1 MRAKLRKPVF
11 LGVLAAVVALVLL
24 LPEREA
30 PRSAGAT
37 GSAGASGAQTQTDAS
52 RDLQLPQRS
61 GLSRARGELFGA
73 PPPPPRVVEAA
84 AKPEAPVAPPMPYR
98 FAGKVR
104 NGGEEQILVSKG
116 DLVFAVKE
124 GETLDGTYRVMKIG
138 ADRIELLYLP
148 LNSRDTILVNSTLDV
163 EQPEQVAVAA
173 AAPPATATSAAT
185 VTPIAPPPAAAPLPA
200 DSGDP
205 SKPAQ
210 LRWDGPKQ
218 LRAGASFSVALRL
231 SSSQPVRA
239 APMQLRFDP
248 GLLEAVNVRAGKFF
262 DQGNFAYRVNAEG
275 SIFVGATAPGAP
287 PGADAELIIVTFKP
301 IKAGATAE
309 LNVASLSLQG
319 VAGRMVAHDQVVAF
333 RAPIMQ

>member
-1 MRAKLRKPVF
+1 MRAAWRKPVL
-11 LGVLAAVVALVLL
+11 LGSLAVVVAVVLL
-24 LPEREA
+24 LPEKEA
-30 PRSAGAT
+30 PRT
-37 GSAGASGAQTQTDAS
+37 GASGGTSTPGGTPSQADAG
-52 RDLQLPQRS
+52 RNLQLPERS

-124 GETLDGTYRVMKIG
+124 GETLDGAYRVMKID
-138 ADRIELLYLP
+138 ADKIELLYLP

-163 EQPEQVAVAA
+163 EPPERTAVAA
-173 AAPPATATSAAT
+173 ATPAAASAAT
-185 VTPIAPPPAAAPLPA
+185 VTPIAPPPSAAPLPA
-200 DSGDP
+200 DRGDP

-218 LRAGASFSVALRL
+218 LRAGTSFTVALHL
-231 SSSQPVRA
+231 SSDQPLRA
-239 APMQLRFDP
+239 APMQLRFAPDI
-248 GLLEAVNVRAGKFF
+248 LEAVNVRPGKFF

-275 SIFVGATAPGAP
+275 SIFVGATVAGGP
-287 PGADAELIIVTFKP
+287 PGRDAEILIVTFKP

-333 RAPIMQ
+333 RAPITQ